1 MGPEASQAEGSSS
14 NTIQEAVH
22 YGNDVQPATWK

>member
-1 MGPEASQAEGSSS
+1 MGPEAGQAEGSS